1 MLPGSV
7 CSQRP
12 ESHFVFLAKR
22 MRNVGLFCAH
32 LLGLC
37 LILSDPQTEGCG
49 DSGLPPKPDLSAFRE
64 NQSLGVS
71 WPRNH
76 DASERDVYEIQIS
89 RTKKR
94 TIVYDTNVSIP
105 AVDST
110 RYTWTWRSDL
120 PLECVDHSVR
130 MRSICDQTA
139 PSPWS
144 NWITNYGTKA
154 TDAPKIF
161 PMERMLKEGSSEMFC
176 CVSPEGVNITSITF
190 RNIPYPLLN
199 IGDGVKAILVSNL
212 EIPASFIKILLLT
225 CTDSTGK
232 IRYAG
237 NFISFPPQKPRNLS
251 CATSDMTKIT
261 CSWDPGRKR
270 DRNKRNK
277 QTQKLYIEN
286 TDHAPIDCEPT
297 SCTFPAVPL
306 QQEYTIRVE
315 VKHLLGEE
323 RATYSFN
330 ISDRVSPVLEKVRGI
345 PGVTDVSLSWT
356 VLGNLTRNKLL
367 CQVSTAAETIRELT
381 FSSENGLFNVRLE
394 GLHPNTNY
402 SAKVRCSVNGR
413 FWGKWTQSEPF
424 TTYPLVTVDLWRR
437 IQYRLDSDVRH
448 VTLLWKTHVVGR
460 ATTVEIKGYTV
471 KWSQGGQ
478 TVTEQ
483 KDSRQNQADI
493 SIGPKKCNFTV
504 QAVLNTGSS
513 VPAHITIPLEDD
525 PAMPPLK
532 KRLSGTLAGGFRLWW
547 DEQASVTRG
556 YTVEWCTVGSTESCT
571 LQWIK
576 VPEGNN
582 TLLLPAGKL
591 FCSFYVFLFLQ
602 TWMFIN
608 FSVLLFTGHFKPGF
622 RYSFYIYGCTEQGDK
637 LLEIQTGYTQ
647 ELSSVQYPSIIEP
660 VVSTHASVMLE
671 WHYDEDDPA
680 QPAFITGYLVTVQEA
695 ASNKLVFNVSVGDPR
710 QKSVTIK
717 GLQEDQEYVCS
728 VSALTRVGPG
738 LSASITIRTK
748 HNYFSL
754 LAKILTPILLLL
766 SCAVLMWPQRKMLKN
781 GLREIFVYPAG
792 MNIKPPEFENFLYET
807 DRKLQSQKVE
817 ECISCDVEVLNI
829 KPLWHESS
837 TLRDPECADPM
848 CSPGSLPSSSVPIQ
862 TGYWPQSAVLL
873 FERATNQEMVAISN
887 KSYLSPIAEP
897 QQVEFSQIRS
907 GFETSDSLQG
917 SCAAVYGYISDS

>member
-1 MLPGSV
+1 MSGCFALTCLACV
-7 CSQRP
+7 LY
-12 ESHFVFLAKR
+12 FLTLRLRAVVTLVSWDYCFPFF
-22 MRNVGLFCAH
+22 NV
-32 LLGLC
+32 LLLAFFKSC
-37 LILSDPQTEGCG
+37 IFNVAP
-49 DSGLPPKPDLSAFRE
+49 GLPPKPDLSAFRE

-76 DASERDVYEIQIS
+76 GASERDVYEIQIS

-105 AVDST
+105 AGDST
-110 RYTWTWRSDL
+110 WHTWTWRSDL

-139 PSPWS
+139 PSPWRL
-144 NWITNYGTKA
+144 N
-154 TDAPKIF
+154 KILDYMF
-161 PMERMLKEGSSEMFC
+161 FSFQHLSDPEMFC

-190 RNIPYPLLN
+190 RNIPYPLFN

-212 EIPASFIKILLLT
+212 EIPASFYKILSLT

-232 IRYAG
+232 MSSVG

-270 DRNKRNK
+270 DENERNKS
-277 QTQKLYIEN
+277 TQKLYIEN
-286 TDHAPIDCEPT
+286 TDHAPIDCEPA

-315 VKHLLGEE
+315 VKHPLGEE

-330 ISDRVSPVLEKVRGI
+330 ISDRGSPSFKHNVRRI

-367 CQVSTAAETIRELT
+367 CQVSAAAETIREVTSVL
-381 FSSENGLFNVRLE
+381 FDFENGLFKVRLE
-394 GLHPNTNY
+394 GLQPNTNY

-413 FWGKWTQSEPF
+413 FWGKWTQSKPF

-437 IQYRLDSDVRH
+437 IQSRRDPDVRH
-448 VTLLWKTHVVGR
+448 VTLLWKTVRCFGHL
-460 ATTVEIKGYTV
+460 VEII
-471 KWSQGGQ
+471 GGQ

-483 KDSRQNQADI
+483 KNSRQNQTDI

-504 QAVLNTGSS
+504 QAVLCKGSS
-513 VPAHITIPLEDD
+513 IPAHITIPPEDD
-525 PAMPPLK
+525 PGEVLK
-532 KRLSGTLAGGFRLWW
+532 RVSGTSAGGFRLWW
-547 DEQASVTRG
+547 DEQASVSCG
-556 YTVEWCTVGSTESCT
+556 YTVEWCIVGSPESCT

-582 TLLLPAGKL
+582 TLFLPA
-591 FCSFYVFLFLQ
+591 
-602 TWMFIN
+602 
-608 FSVLLFTGHFKPGF
+608 GHFKPGI
-622 RYSFYIYGCTEQGDK
+622 RYSFYIYGCTKQGDK

-647 ELSSVQYPSIIEP
+647 ELSESFYLKKKKN
-660 VVSTHASVMLE
+660 THASVTLE

-680 QPAFITGYLVTVQEA
+680 QPAFITGYLVTVQEV
-695 ASNKLVFNVSVGDPR
+695 ASDKLAFNVSVGDPR
-710 QKSVTIK
+710 QKSVTVK
-717 GLQEDQEYVCS
+717 GLQQDQEYVCS

-748 HNYFSL
+748 PNYFSL

-792 MNIKPPEFENFLYET
+792 MNIKPPDDFILLFFAQT
-807 DRKLQSQKVE
+807 DQKLQSQKVE
-817 ECISCDVEVLNI
+817 ECISCDIEVLNI

-837 TLRDPECADPM
+837 TLMDPECADPM
-848 CSPGSLPSSSVPIQ
+848 CSTGSLPSLAPSSVPIQ
-862 TGYWPQSAVLL
+862 TGYCPQSAVLCC
-873 FERATNQEMVAISN
+873 
-887 KSYLSPIAEP
+887 SP
-897 QQVEFSQIRS
+897 
-907 GFETSDSLQG
+907 TSAPCSSKQRDS
-917 SCAAVYGYISDS
+917 CPPI